1 MNAATSRDAE
11 NIGFGTNP
19 RRGRYIVS
27 RCLLLMNIAE
37 CMILRLIFTQLPKI
51 KPTGPNQ
58 VANRYDAPKNAIDS

>member
-1 MNAATSRDAE
+1 MNAAMSRDAE
-11 NIGFGTNP
+11 NKGFGTNP

-37 CMILRLIFTQLPKI
+37 YMIRRLIFTQLPKI

-58 VANRYDAPKNAIDS
+58 VANRYDAPRNAIDS